1 MSIRSTLLAA
11 LVVTSSSWVT
21 TAVPQPPPPGPPGD
35 KVADIV
41 FRNGSIYL
49 VDNGFRKVSAL
60 AVKDGIIEAVGPD
73 PSMGRLIGNTTK
85 VVDLKGR
92 MVMPGLVDA
101 HMHVMSS
108 GEFLL
113 KCNLNYQPLPIE
125 GVLAHVQSCIDAE
138 AASDDAWL
146 EVVNMDWPGLV
157 AASGPVTKLHLDQL
171 TTNRP
176 VMIRSSDY
184 HTVLAN
190 SRALTISNITA
201 DTPDPSNGVV
211 GRMPGSQEPSGV
223 LNDDASRLLAG
234 PPRPTLPDSI
244 LAAKAALKLLREEGI
259 TTFQDAAA
267 NPTHNAI
274 FNAIKAEDALSARVY
289 LDYRIATPETLEQVT
304 TIAEDAITQI
314 SAMNDPSP
322 LGPKP
327 AVKWQAIKAFID
339 GVITYPTLTA
349 AMVDPYWLPQ
359 GEGPNA
365 TWAPNGTFIV
375 QPYWEPVFLNKA
387 LELFFL
393 AGVDAQ
399 LHTDGDLAV
408 KVALDAAA
416 AFKQK
421 YPNKSFKLG
430 LAHDEV
436 TFASDWPRFAQL
448 GVDAIMSYQWAQLS
462 SFYIPD
468 TFKTLA
474 DYRLDNLQA
483 HPQIENAGR
492 PVIYG
497 SDWPI
502 DPLDEFLALKVAVTR
517 SGDPQNPNSP
527 ASFGAPFDG
536 PFPGADQGGLTREQ
550 AIRSITINSAKFLR
564 ADAKIGS
571 LQKGKLADLII
582 LEKNFFEVPD
592 AELGRNRVLATVVGG
607 EAVFIADDAANFVSL
622 GGLTAKFPNH
632 DEGGLALAKRT
643 VGGFAGKELS
653 AEEKEAVAK
662 LRRRGQCVHKH

>member
-85 VVDLKGR
+85 VVDLKGG
-92 MVMPGLVDA
+92 MVMPGLIDA
-101 HMHVMSS
+101 HMHVMSG

-138 AASDDAWL
+138 AAGDDAWL

-349 AMVDPYWLPQ
+349 AMIDPYWLPQ

-375 QPYWEPVFLNKA
+375 QPYWEPSSSIRPSSFFSS
-387 LELFFL
+387 LES
-393 AGVDAQ
+393 
-399 LHTDGDLAV
+399 T
-408 KVALDAAA
+408 
-416 AFKQK
+416 
-421 YPNKSFKLG
+421 
-430 LAHDEV
+430 
-436 TFASDWPRFAQL
+436 
-448 GVDAIMSYQWAQLS
+448 LS
-462 SFYIPD
+462 STP
-468 TFKTLA
+468 TVTSPS
-474 DYRLDNLQA
+474 RLRSMPPPRLSRNTQTNLSSSA
-483 HPQIENAGR
+483 SPTTKSPSLPTGR
-492 PVIYG
+492 VLPSSASTPSCRING
-497 SDWPI
+497 RSSRPFI
-502 DPLDEFLALKVAVTR
+502 SPTR
-517 SGDPQNPNSP
+517 SRPSP
-527 ASFGAPFDG
+527 ITA
-536 PFPGADQGGLTREQ
+536 
-550 AIRSITINSAKFLR
+550 SITSKPIRKSKT
-564 ADAKIGS
+564 
-571 LQKGKLADLII
+571 
-582 LEKNFFEVPD
+582 PD
-592 AELGRNRVLATVVGG
+592 AL
-607 EAVFIADDAANFVSL
+607 
-622 GGLTAKFPNH
+622 
-632 DEGGLALAKRT
+632 
-643 VGGFAGKELS
+643 
-653 AEEKEAVAK
+653 
-662 LRRRGQCVHKH
+662 